1 MPAGGFGHPRAL
13 FVWAELRMSC
23 ASKMPIASTMS
34 TQMQV
39 PELENSPSAIASL
52 MASGDLPAPAT
63 QAPSTPPV
71 LWDQPTASRVRRLSI
86 VVPARNEGLNMAA
99 LMDEINAVLAPLELP
114 FHEVLVVND
123 GSDDETAQLASD
135 RGARVI
141 SHPVGLGNGAAVKRG
156 IREAVGDWILLLDG
170 DGQHP
175 PHELPAMI
183 EQAQRY
189 DMVVASR
196 GGKGGSIHRNI
207 ANQVYNRFAS
217 YVSGREIP
225 DLTSGFRLMRAD
237 VAKSLVWLL
246 PNTFSYPTTI
256 TMSMLRGGWSVGF
269 HPFQVRQRLGKSHV
283 RLFADGSRFFVIILR
298 IATMFA
304 PLRVF
309 MPASMATGAVGLAWY
324 LNTWMSDGRFTNM
337 ALLLLTQAMLLF
349 ALGLIAEQIA
359 ALRFQGLAQSGGPGA
374 QRDAASEG
382 DQR

>member
-1 MPAGGFGHPRAL
+1 
-13 FVWAELRMSC
+13 
-23 ASKMPIASTMS
+23 MPIPSEMP
-34 TQMQV
+34 TQLQG
-39 PELENSPSAIASL
+39 PELEVRPNVIASL
-52 MASGDLPAPAT
+52 MASGDLPTQVELSKSDTMDPPDDPAARI
-63 QAPSTPPV
+63 QSPPLAV
-71 LWDQPTASRVRRLSI
+71 HAAKASRVKRLSI

-99 LMDEINAVLAPLELP
+99 LMDEINDVLGELDLP

-123 GSDDETAQLASD
+123 GSTDDTAQLATD
-135 RGARVI
+135 RDARVI
-141 SHPVGLGNGAAVKRG
+141 HHPVGLGNGAAVKRG
-156 IREAVGDWILLLDG
+156 IREAKGDWILLLDG

-183 EQAQRY
+183 EQANQY

-196 GGKGGSIHRNI
+196 GGSGGSIHRNI

-217 YVSGREIP
+217 YVSGRHIP
-225 DLTSGFRLMRAD
+225 DLTSGYRLMRAD

-309 MPASMATGAVGLAWY
+309 LPTAMLTGAIGVAWY
-324 LNTWMSDGRFTNM
+324 INTWLNDGRFTNM

-374 QRDAASEG
+374 NRDEPTDGEG
-382 DQR
+382 Q

>member
-1 MPAGGFGHPRAL
+1 
-13 FVWAELRMSC
+13 
-23 ASKMPIASTMS
+23 MS
-34 TQMQV
+34 TQLQG
-39 PELENSPSAIASL
+39 PELEVRPNTLASL
-52 MASGDLPAPAT
+52 MAAGDMPAATLLTPETARATAASSQPAT
-63 QAPSTPPV
+63 RTPTLV
-71 LWDQPTASRVRRLSI
+71 HGSHSSRIKRLSI
-86 VVPARNEGLNMAA
+86 VVPARNESLNMAG
-99 LMDEINAVLAPLELP
+99 LLDELNEVLNELELP
-114 FHEVLVVND
+114 FHEVIVVND
-123 GSDDETAQLASD
+123 GSTDDTAQLAND
-135 RGARVI
+135 RDAKVVT
-141 SHPVGLGNGAAVKRG
+141 HAVGLGNGAAVKRG
-156 IREAVGDWILLLDG
+156 IREAKGDWILLLDG

-183 EQAQRY
+183 REAELH

-196 GGKGGSIHRNI
+196 GGSGGSIHRNI

-217 YVSGREIP
+217 YVSGRKIP
-225 DLTSGFRLMRAD
+225 DLTSGYRLMRAD

-269 HPFQVRQRLGKSHV
+269 HPFQVRPRLGKSHV

-309 MPASMATGAVGLAWY
+309 MPAAMLTGGIGVAWY
-324 LNTWMSDGRFTNM
+324 INTWMTDGRFTNM

-359 ALRFQGLAQSGGPGA
+359 ALRFQGLAQAGTPGA
-374 QRDAASEG
+374 VRDESTSRDDRESG
-382 DQR
+382 DE

>member
-1 MPAGGFGHPRAL
+1 
-13 FVWAELRMSC
+13 
-23 ASKMPIASTMS
+23 MPIASAMS
-34 TQMQV
+34 TQLQG
-39 PELENSPSAIASL
+39 PDLEVRPNAIASL
-52 MASGDLPAPAT
+52 MAVGELPQATHAVSEAKAPVPAVE
-63 QAPSTPPV
+63 TPPLV
-71 LWDQPTASRVRRLSI
+71 HAARSSRIKSLSI
-86 VVPARNEGLNMAA
+86 VVPARNESLNIAA
-99 LMDEINAVLAPLELP
+99 LMDELNEVLSGLDLP
-114 FHEVLVVND
+114 FHEVLVIND
-123 GSDDETAQLASD
+123 GSTDDTVQLAAERD
-135 RGARVI
+135 ARVI
-141 SHPVGLGNGAAVKRG
+141 SHAMGLGNGAAVKRG
-156 IREAVGDWILLLDG
+156 IREAKGDWILLLDG

-183 EQAQRY
+183 AEAELH

-196 GGKGGSIHRNI
+196 GGTGGSIHRNI

-217 YVSGREIP
+217 YVSGRHIP

-269 HPFQVRQRLGKSHV
+269 HPFQVRPRLGKSHV
-283 RLFADGSRFFVIILR
+283 RLLADGSRFFVIILR

-309 MPASMATGAVGLAWY
+309 MPASLATAALGIGWY
-324 LNTWMSDGRFTNM
+324 INTLLSDGRFTNM

-359 ALRFQGLAQSGGPGA
+359 ALRFQGLAQSGSPSSHDRDSGA
-374 QRDAASEG
+374 GQ
-382 DQR
+382 